1 MSNALTRALG
11 GALEGV
17 VKSLLPVPG
26 AGGVSTIGSWN
37 QLIQEPFTGAW
48 QRNAEIK
55 ADDATRHFAVFACMT
70 LIASDIAKLPFI
82 FKVKRKRH
90 WETVDGNRF
99 SWLEKR
105 PNYYQMPSQFRE
117 NWMLSKLQSG
127 NTYALKQ
134 RGPGGRVEQ
143 LFILDPTKVKVLV
156 SNETGEV
163 FYELQTDNLSGNFG
177 KTLVVP
183 ASEIIHDRFNCKN
196 HPLVGISPLY
206 ASGMSAMAAI
216 HGQEYMINFLKNA
229 ANPGGILVA
238 PGQISQVTADN
249 LKTYFN
255 TNFQGAGAG
264 RIAVVGD
271 GLQFQKLAMSS
282 HDSQLIEHLK
292 WSAETICAVFH
303 VPAFMVLGTTPGSN
317 VEALKEQY
325 YSQCLQVLITQMMEA
340 IDLGL
345 EVPDNESIEL
355 DQYELL
361 RGDTTSRYNAYDKG
375 IKGSFLTINEARVRE
390 DLEPK
395 TGGDTIW
402 MQQQN
407 FSLEALEER
416 DRTNPLG
423 LPAPAPAAAPAPAE
437 PAQPAPVD
445 EEVPAEDDA
454 KALFE
459 FLTKSLDGESHE
471 A

>member
-1 MSNALTRALG
+1 MSALTKAIS
-11 GALEGV
+11 GAFDGIV
-17 VKSLLPVPG
+17 RSILPVPG
-26 AGGVSTIGSWN
+26 AGGYSTVGSWN
-37 QLIQEPFTGAW
+37 QIIQEPFMGAW
-48 QRNAEIK
+48 QKNCELK
-55 ADDATRHFAVFACMT
+55 VDDATRHFAVFACMT

-99 SWLEKR
+99 SWLQKR
-105 PNYYQMPSQFRE
+105 PNYYQTPSQFRE
-117 NWMLSKLQSG
+117 SWMLSKLQSG
-127 NTYALKQ
+127 NAYGLKQ
-134 RGPGGRVEQ
+134 RSPQGRVEQ
-143 LFILDPTKVKVLV
+143 IFVLDPTKVKPLV
-156 SNETGEV
+156 STETGEI

-177 KTLVVP
+177 DRLVVP

-206 ASGMSAMAAI
+206 AAGLSAMAAV
-216 HGQEYMINFLKNA
+216 HGQQHMINFLKNQ
-229 ANPGGILVA
+229 ANPGGILSA
-238 PGQISQVTADN
+238 PGQISQLTADN
-249 LKTYFN
+249 LKEYFN
-255 TNFQGAGAG
+255 SNFQGAGAG
-264 RIAVVGD
+264 KIAVVGD

-282 HDSQLIEHLK
+282 QDSQLIEHLQ

-303 VPAFMVLGTTPGSN
+303 VPAFMVLGTSPGSN

-325 YSQCLQVLITQMMEA
+325 YSQCLQILITQMTES

-345 EVPDNESIEL
+345 DIPDNEAIEL

-375 IKGSFLTINEARVRE
+375 IKGSFLTINEARVKE

-395 TGGDTIW
+395 EGGDTIW

-407 FSLEALEER
+407 YSLEALQER

-423 LPAPAPAAAPAPAE
+423 LPAPSSTTEPDPAAIE
-437 PAQPAPVD
+437 PEQPSND
-445 EEVPAEDDA
+445 DSQDDSEDVRS
-454 KALFE
+454 LLE
-459 FLTKSLDGESHE
+459 FLKKSMDGENE